1 MTFVQQTINKTKCEL
16 YMFFAIQLCKSKQI
30 KSNMTTEEI
39 INCILEKFRCNK
51 RGKLCIDDEC
61 QTCLDKSFACHEK
74 SKYIIDVN
82 PRFITKGS
90 HQQCNFIC
98 PNCNHKINMKIS
110 NITYNN
116 QWCVYCTNQQL
127 CQEKDCNTCFNKSFA
142 SHEKSKFLV
151 DVIPRSIFKHTKDKY
166 NFQCP
171 NCQHIFES
179 SIAHVSSVK
188 QPRWCPYCCTPQQ
201 LLCENICEWCWNSS
215 FASHKKSKYLLD
227 KTINPR
233 MIFKFANDKYEFQCK
248 TCDHSFSG
256 LICSISNGTWC
267 PYCCIP
273 QQKLCKNDKCI
284 WCWNTSFANY
294 EKSRFL
300 ADKTINPRMIIN
312 GSETYHKF
320 ICENNHEFNTVIK
333 NVTKGHWC
341 GICKNKTET
350 KLYQFLVENISANCQ
365 TQIKFDWCKI
375 KRRLPFD
382 FYIQKLKILIE
393 LDGDQHFIQVAQ
405 WKTPEEVLERDII
418 KMKLAIKNGLSMI
431 RITQD
436 DVWYDKNNW
445 QERILDAIK
454 TVNEYDQVIIYLEN
468 KKDYKLHQKAMRE
481 IDILQLTI

>member
-1 MTFVQQTINKTKCEL
+1 
-16 YMFFAIQLCKSKQI
+16 
-30 KSNMTTEEI
+30 
-39 INCILEKFRCNK
+39 
-51 RGKLCIDDEC
+51 
-61 QTCLDKSFACHEK
+61 
-74 SKYIIDVN
+74 
-82 PRFITKGS
+82 
-90 HQQCNFIC
+90 
-98 PNCNHKINMKIS
+98 
-110 NITYNN
+110 
-116 QWCVYCTNQQL
+116 
-127 CQEKDCNTCFNKSFA
+127 
-142 SHEKSKFLV
+142 
-151 DVIPRSIFKHTKDKY
+151 
-166 NFQCP
+166 
-171 NCQHIFES
+171 
-179 SIAHVSSVK
+179 
-188 QPRWCPYCCTPQQ
+188 
-201 LLCENICEWCWNSS
+201 
-215 FASHKKSKYLLD
+215 
-227 KTINPR
+227 